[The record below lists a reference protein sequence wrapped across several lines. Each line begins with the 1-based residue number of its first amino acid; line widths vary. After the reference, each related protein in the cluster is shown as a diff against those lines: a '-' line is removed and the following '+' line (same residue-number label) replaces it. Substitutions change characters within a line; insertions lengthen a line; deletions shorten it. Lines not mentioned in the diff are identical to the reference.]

1 MRKIFFS
8 VAILIIIA
16 EVSLKTGSVAINF
29 DDEIGRQIYSNIR
42 LPRVLLGIMVGMNL
56 ALAGAILQSVLR
68 NSLADPH
75 IIGVTSGAGL
85 FGIIALIYNFP
96 VVPVG
101 FLGAM
106 LAVSVVLIL
115 GRGDKLILA
124 GVAVSTLFG
133 AGITV
138 VLLLNSE
145 KVQGV
150 LMYMAGSLSARSWQ
164 EVYMILPYTI
174 AGFFLTMILA
184 RRLNILELGDEVAT
198 GLGLKVK
205 STRLMFVI
213 IAGFLAAS
221 AVSVVGMLG
230 FVGLIMPHI
239 TRLIVGS
246 DARILIPCSA
256 ILGGALVT
264 ACDTFARTL
273 FSPLELPV
281 GLIMALLGSPF
292 FLYLLRRQN

>member
-1 MRKIFFS
+1 MKKIFFS
-8 VAILIIIA
+8 IVALIIIT
-16 EVSLKTGSVAINF
+16 ELSLNIGSVSIDF
-29 DDEIGRQIYSNIR
+29 DSEIGRQIYSNIR
-42 LPRVLLGIMVGMNL
+42 LPRVILGIMVGINL
-56 ALAGAILQSVLR
+56 ALAGSILQSVLK
-68 NSLADPH
+68 NNLADPH

-85 FGIIALIYNFP
+85 FGIIALIYNLP

-101 FLGAM
+101 FIGAM
-106 LAVSVVLIL
+106 LAVTIVLIL

-124 GVAVSTLFG
+124 GVAVSTLFS

-138 VLLLNSE
+138 VLLINSE

-164 EVYMILPYTI
+164 EVQLITPYTI
-174 AGFFLTMILA
+174 AGFILTMILA

-205 STRLMFVI
+205 TVRLTFLV
-213 IAGFLAAS
+213 IAGILAAS

-239 TRLIVGS
+239 TRLMVGS

-264 ACDTFARTL
+264 VCDTFARTL